1 MLAFF
6 SSCGAVNSQHNT
18 ESPQILSIDFSCDPT
33 ADQWALRLVAS
44 GWTDG
49 GDVVMATDSRIE
61 IHGIDSIR
69 AQADGLQDELLM
81 TLSIEANP
89 DDAASGRASGFL
101 CTNAIEE
108 GLSMRAG
115 IFAYQSNAEETD
127 CWEWGPDKDFSP
139 WDYAPCDRIDPSE
152 S

>member
-6 SSCGAVNSQHNT
+6 SSCVAVTSLQDT
-18 ESPQILSIDFSCDPT
+18 EAPQILSIEFSCDPSV
-33 ADQWALRLVAS
+33 DQWSMRLFAS

-49 GDVVMATDSRIE
+49 GDLVMATESRIE

-69 AQADGLQDELLM
+69 AQSDGLQDELLM

-89 DDAASGRASGFL
+89 DDAMSGRTSGFL
-101 CTNAIEE
+101 CTEAIEE
-108 GLSMRAG
+108 ILSMRAG
-115 IFAYQSNAEETD
+115 IFAYQSNKEETD
-127 CWEWGPDKDFSP
+127 CWEWGPVKDFSP
-139 WDYAPCDRIDPSE
+139 WDYAPCDRVDPSE